1 MQDYASN
8 LSQAER
14 LAALPVS
21 PFVTIRDEES
31 EIVSS
36 PPNGFRMPSM
46 SRVREHDARLMLH
59 GSSVNVREDVDEEEE
74 SDNEAELYTF
84 AVDKRRESMREHS
97 FRLPSQRSRADVRDA
112 LRFMGCGFGE

>member
-31 EIVSS
+31 EIVSR

-46 SRVREHDARLMLH
+46 MRVREHDAILMLN
-59 GSSVNVREDVDEEEE
+59 GSSVNVRNDDDDE
-74 SDNEAELYTF
+74 SDDESELYEF
-84 AVDKRRESMREHS
+84 AVHKRRDSLRDNS
-97 FRLPSQRSRADVRDA
+97 LILPSARGFREAYGEA
-112 LRFMGCGFGE
+112 LSYGFQGE

>member
-46 SRVREHDARLMLH
+46 SRVRENDARLMLH
-59 GSSVNVREDVDEEEE
+59 GSSINVRNDDDDE
-74 SDNEAELYTF
+74 SDDESELYEF
-84 AVDKRRESMREHS
+84 AVHKRRDSLRDNS
-97 FRLPSQRSRADVRDA
+97 LILPSARGFREAYSEA
-112 LRFMGCGFGE
+112 LSCGYAND